1 MTHQWR
7 FFRSGGFDQ
16 VRLDRIEDWQHL
28 DQLDPKLWAA
38 LSCPVKGLEFDS
50 RTLSYLDADH
60 DGRVRIDDVKAA
72 VRWSLHLLKHKEV
85 LLSGLELPL
94 AAIDTHTV
102 EGQTLLNS
110 AKRILVNL
118 GKADAHSLSCADT
131 ADLSKVFPADQ
142 LNGDGI
148 ITPELAQTQ
157 QDVGEALVQLI
168 QTVLATGVS
177 CVDRSGV
184 LGIDAAQ
191 LDAFVAQAT
200 EHQAWLNQS
209 SDAAKTL
216 GAVTEELYQLVQS
229 LDAKVTDYFTRCQ
242 LASYDNNAIVALN
255 AALDDYSAL
264 SRELL
269 TSDKSDA
276 AHLPLARISA
286 NATLP
291 LRRGVHPHWAAAVAC
306 VADLAGSLWGDKDT
320 ISSADW
326 AALKTA
332 LQPYAQWKAAEP
344 QGPVATLAPEL
355 LEQCLNPET
364 LAAARAL
371 IADDLSQHAEAAS
384 VLDVDKL
391 VRYQANLRDLL
402 RNFVNLE
409 NFYSPEKPAIFQNGR
424 LYIDGRSCEL
434 CLEVIDAGKHGKL
447 ASLSGMYLLY
457 LDCVRAGSAEK
468 KSIVAAMTAGDAGN
482 LMVGRNGVYYDAQGQ
497 DWDANVTKL
506 VENPI
511 SIREAFFTPYQRIG
525 RMISEQIQK
534 FAASKDKELESKSAT
549 GVGDA
554 AKVAESGG
562 KPPAPFDAAKFAGIF
577 AAIGLA
583 LGAIGTAIATMV
595 SSFLA
600 LSWWQ
605 MPLALAGILLFI
617 SGPSMLLAWFK
628 LRTRNLAPL
637 LDANG
642 WAVNTNAK
650 LSISFGSKLTSMAA
664 IPAGS
669 SRSLIDPYEH
679 KSAARWYFLLA
690 LVAGALLWLWQ
701 SGLLKK
707 WLG

>member
-72 VRWSLHLLKHKEV
+72 VRWSLQLLKHKEV
-85 LLSGLELPL
+85 LLSGQELPL

-102 EGQTLLNS
+102 EGQTLFSS

-157 QDVGEALVQLI
+157 HEIGDALVQLI

-177 CVDRSGV
+177 SVDRSGV
-184 LGIDAAQ
+184 LGIDAVQ
-191 LDAFVAQAT
+191 LDGFVAQAT
-200 EHQAWLNQS
+200 EHQAWLHQS

-242 LASYDNNAIVALN
+242 LASYDSNAVPALN

-264 SRELL
+264 SRQLL

-286 NATLP
+286 NASLP
-291 LRRGVHPHWAAAVAC
+291 LRRGVHPHWASALAC
-306 VADLAGSLWGDKDT
+306 VADLAAGLWGDKDT
-320 ISSADW
+320 INHADW
-326 AALKTA
+326 SALKTA
-332 LQPYAQWKAAEP
+332 LQPYADWKAAEP
-344 QGPVATLAPEL
+344 QGPVAALDPAL
-355 LEQCLNPET
+355 LDLCLRPET

-371 IADDLSQHAEAAS
+371 IADDLSQHAEASS

-447 ASLSGMYLLY
+447 AALSGMYLLY
-457 LDCVRAGSAEK
+457 LDCVRSGSAEK
-468 KSIVAAMTAGDAGN
+468 KCIVAAMTAGDAGN
-482 LMVGRNGVYYDAQGQ
+482 LMLGRNGVYYDAKGQ
-497 DWDANVTKL
+497 DWDATVTKL

-511 SIREAFFTPYQRIG
+511 SIREAFYTPYQRIG

-534 FAASKDKELESKSAT
+534 FAASKDKEIESKSAS

-583 LGAIGTAIATMV
+583 LGAIGTAIATVV

-605 MPLALAGILLFI
+605 MPLALAGILLFV

-679 KSAARWYFLLA
+679 KSGARWYFLLA
-690 LVAGALLWLWQ
+690 MLAGAVLWLWH
-701 SGLLKK
+701 SGLLKT
-707 WLG
+707 WLS

>member
-50 RTLSYLDADH
+50 RTLHYLDADH

-72 VRWSLHLLKHKEV
+72 VRWALGHLKHPEV
-85 LLSGLELPL
+85 LLTGAELPL
-94 AAIDTHTV
+94 AAIDSHTAQ
-102 EGQTLLNS
+102 GQTLLSS

-118 GKADAHSLSCADT
+118 GKADAHSLSCDDT
-131 ADLSKVFPADQ
+131 ADLAKVFPADQ
-142 LNGDGI
+142 LNGDGV
-148 ITPELAQTQ
+148 ITVELANTLG
-157 QDVGEALVQLI
+157 DAAPAVGRLI
-168 QTVLATGVS
+168 QTVIDCGAYTT
-177 CVDRSGV
+177 DRSGA
-184 LGIDAAQ
+184 LGINQAQ
-191 LDAFVAQAT
+191 LDTFIEQAT
-200 EHQAWLNQS
+200 AHQAWHQQAS
-209 SDAAKTL
+209 VAAKAL
-216 GAVTEELYQLVQS
+216 GAVTEELYQLVHS
-229 LDAKVTDYFTRCQ
+229 VDSKVTDYFTRCQ
-242 LASYDNNAIVALN
+242 LAAYDTTATPALN
-255 AALDDYSAL
+255 AAAEDFSAL
-264 SRELL
+264 SRQLL
-269 TSDKSDA
+269 TTSSSDA
-276 AHLPLARISA
+276 NHLPLARVSST
-286 NATLP
+286 ATLP
-291 LRRGVHPHWAAAVAC
+291 LRKGVHPHWAETLSC
-306 VADLAGSLWGDKDT
+306 IADLAAGLWGDKDNIT
-320 ISSADW
+320 PADW
-326 AALKTA
+326 HQLKSA
-332 LQPYAQWKAAEP
+332 LQPYAEWKAAEP
-344 QGPVATLAPEL
+344 QGAVAQLAPSLIDECL
-355 LEQCLNPET
+355 QSSTLE
-364 LAAARAL
+364 AARAL
-371 IADDLSQHAEAAS
+371 IASDLSQQAEAES

-391 VRYQANLRDLL
+391 VRYQAHLRDLL

-434 CLEVIDAGKHGKL
+434 CLEVMDAAKHGKL
-447 ASLSGMYLLY
+447 AGLSGMYLLY
-457 LDCVRAGSAEK
+457 LDCVRAATGEK

-482 LMVGRNGVYYDAQGQ
+482 LMVGRNGVYYDAQGH
-497 DWDANVTKL
+497 DWDANVSKL

-534 FAASKDKELESKSAT
+534 FAASKDKEIEAKSAT

-554 AKVAESGG
+554 AKVAESGA
-562 KPPAPFDAAKFAGIF
+562 KPAAPFDAAKFAGIF

-600 LSWWQ
+600 LTWWQ
-605 MPLALAGILLFI
+605 MPLALAGILLFV

-650 LSISFGSKLTSMAA
+650 LSISFGSKLTAMAS
-664 IPAGS
+664 IPAGA

-679 KSAARWYFLLA
+679 KSTVRWYFVLA
-690 LVAGALLWLWQ
+690 LIAGAALWLWQ

>member
-50 RTLSYLDADH
+50 RTLQYLDADN

-72 VRWSLHLLKHKEV
+72 VRWALSHLKHPEV
-85 LLSGLELPL
+85 LLSGTELPL
-94 AAIDTHTV
+94 AAIDSHTPQ
-102 EGQTLLNS
+102 GQTLLSS

-118 GKADAHSLSCADT
+118 GKAEAHSLSCVDT
-131 ADLSKVFPADQ
+131 DDLSKVFPADQ
-142 LNGDGI
+142 LNGDGV
-148 ITPELAQTQ
+148 ITVELASTLG
-157 QDVGEALVQLI
+157 DVSVAVATLI
-168 QTVLATGVS
+168 QTVLGTGVHT
-177 CVDRSGV
+177 VDRSGAP
-184 LGIDAAQ
+184 GITSEQ
-191 LDAFVAQAT
+191 LDAFVEQAT
-200 EHQAWLNQS
+200 AHQAWHQQ
-209 SDAAKTL
+209 AATASHAL

-229 LDAKVTDYFTRCQ
+229 LDHKVTDYFTRCQ
-242 LASYDNNAIVALN
+242 LAAYDSNAVAALN
-255 AALDDYSAL
+255 AAVEDFSAL
-264 SRELL
+264 SRHLL
-269 TSDKSDA
+269 TSDSSDA
-276 AHLPLARISA
+276 HHLPLARVSA
-286 NATLP
+286 NANLP
-291 LRRGVHPHWAAAVAC
+291 LRKGVHPHWAGSLSC
-306 VADLAGSLWGDKDT
+306 VADLAASLWGDKDS
-320 ISSADW
+320 INAADW
-326 AALKTA
+326 AQLKAA
-332 LQPYAQWKAAEP
+332 LQPYADWKAAEP
-344 QGPVATLAPEL
+344 QGAVAL
-355 LEQCLNPET
+355 LEPSLVDQCLQSST
-364 LAAARAL
+364 LEAARAL
-371 IADDLSQHAEAAS
+371 IANDLSQQAEAES

-391 VRYQANLRDLL
+391 VRFQSHLRDLL

-434 CLEVIDAGKHGKL
+434 CLEVIDAAKHGKL
-447 ASLSGMYLLY
+447 AALSGMYLLY
-457 LDCVRAGSAEK
+457 LDCVRAATGEK

-482 LMVGRNGVYYDAQGQ
+482 LMVGRNGVYYDAKGQ

-511 SIREAFFTPYQRIG
+511 SIREAFYTPYQRIG

-534 FAASKDKELESKSAT
+534 FAASKDKEIEAKSAS

-554 AKVAESGG
+554 AKVAESGA

-605 MPLALAGILLFI
+605 MPLALAGILLFV

-650 LSISFGSKLTSMAA
+650 LSISFGSKLTAMAS

-679 KSAARWYFLLA
+679 KSSARWYFILALLA
-690 LVAGALLWLWQ
+690 GAALWLWH

>member
-50 RTLSYLDADH
+50 RTLVYLDADN

-72 VRWSLHLLKHKEV
+72 VRWALNHLKHPEV
-85 LLSGLELPL
+85 LLTGAELPL
-94 AAIDTHTV
+94 AAIDSHTV
-102 EGQTLLNS
+102 HGQTLLSS

-118 GKADAHSLSCADT
+118 GKADAHSLCCADT
-131 ADLSKVFPADQ
+131 DDLSKVFPADQ
-142 LNGDGI
+142 LNGDGVV
-148 ITPELAQTQ
+148 TVELASTLG
-157 QDVGEALVQLI
+157 DAGIAVATLI
-168 QTVLATGVS
+168 QTVLDTGVHT
-177 CVDRSGV
+177 VDRSGAH
-184 LGIDAAQ
+184 GITNEQ
-191 LDAFVAQAT
+191 LAAFVEQASA
-200 EHQAWLNQS
+200 HQAWHQQ
-209 SDAAKTL
+209 AASAAQAL

-229 LDAKVTDYFTRCQ
+229 LDGKVTDYFTRCQ
-242 LASYDNNAIVALN
+242 LAAYDNTAAAALN
-255 AALDDYSAL
+255 AAVDDFSVL
-264 SRELL
+264 SRQLL
-269 TSDKSDA
+269 TSDSSDSN
-276 AHLPLARISA
+276 HLPLARISA
-286 NATLP
+286 SGSLP
-291 LRRGVHPHWAAAVAC
+291 LRKGVHPHWAGALSC
-306 VADLAGSLWGDKDT
+306 VADLAGALWGDKDS
-320 ISSADW
+320 IQAADW
-326 AALKTA
+326 TLLKTA
-332 LQPYAQWKAAEP
+332 LQPYADWKAAEP
-344 QGPVATLAPEL
+344 QGAVAL
-355 LEQCLNPET
+355 LEPALVDQCLQAST
-364 LAAARAL
+364 LEATRAL
-371 IADDLSQHAEAAS
+371 IANDLSQQAEAES

-391 VRYQANLRDLL
+391 VRFQSHLRDLL
-402 RNFVNLE
+402 RNFVNFE

-447 ASLSGMYLLY
+447 AALSGMYLLY
-457 LDCVRAGSAEK
+457 LDCTRAATGEK
-468 KSIVAAMTAGDAGN
+468 KSVVAAMTAGDAGN
-482 LMVGRNGVYYDAQGQ
+482 LMVGRNGVYYDAKGL

-534 FAASKDKELESKSAT
+534 FAASKDKEIESQSAS
-549 GVGDA
+549 GVGQA
-554 AKVAESGG
+554 AKAAETGG
-562 KPPAPFDAAKFAGIF
+562 KPAAPFDAAKFAGIF

-583 LGAIGTAIATMV
+583 LGAIGTAIATVV

-650 LSISFGSKLTSMAA
+650 LSISFGSKLTGMAT

-679 KSAARWYFLLA
+679 KSAARWYFIVA
-690 LVAGALLWLWQ
+690 LIAGASLWLWH